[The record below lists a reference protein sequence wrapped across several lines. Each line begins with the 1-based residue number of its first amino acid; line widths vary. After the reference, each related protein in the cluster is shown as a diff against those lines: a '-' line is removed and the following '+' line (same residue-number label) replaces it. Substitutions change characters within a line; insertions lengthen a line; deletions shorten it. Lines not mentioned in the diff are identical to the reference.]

1 MIIFRK
7 IDEFIIGGIFIKSN
21 ETTISKMEKDKATL
35 FFTLINDK
43 PTILENERSRSF
55 TIDDSMICRQK
66 KRGKIPILATID
78 ELVFLRLK
86 WRGNNTKPRSICRFL
101 YARVPPPLP
110 PLCCIFHGAS
120 IPARKSRVNECITS
134 VFPDQSKH
142 FCSFSRTRDRSLRLL
157 FRRIGK
163 GGIRWQKK
171 KEIRYVNGHCT
182 PLKPRF
188 LCLDAKIWKQ
198 IKFER
203 GKGKKKGGTTIFFFF
218 FLKFYVLKLC

>member
-86 WRGNNTKPRSICRFL
+86 
-101 YARVPPPLP
+101 
-110 PLCCIFHGAS
+110 
-120 IPARKSRVNECITS
+120 
-134 VFPDQSKH
+134 
-142 FCSFSRTRDRSLRLL
+142 
-157 FRRIGK
+157 
-163 GGIRWQKK
+163 
-171 KEIRYVNGHCT
+171 
-182 PLKPRF
+182 
-188 LCLDAKIWKQ
+188 
-198 IKFER
+198 
-203 GKGKKKGGTTIFFFF
+203 
-218 FLKFYVLKLC
+218 

>member
-7 IDEFIIGGIFIKSN
+7 IDEFIIGGILIKSN

-35 FFTLINDK
+35 FFTSINDK
-43 PTILENERSRSF
+43 PTILEDERSRSF

-101 YARVPPPLP
+101 YARVPPLP

-157 FRRIGK
+157 FRRIG
-163 GGIRWQKK
+163 G
-171 KEIRYVNGHCT
+171 
-182 PLKPRF
+182 
-188 LCLDAKIWKQ
+188 
-198 IKFER
+198 
-203 GKGKKKGGTTIFFFF
+203 GKGEFGDKRRR
-218 FLKFYVLKLC
+218 KFDM